1 MHVAFRA
8 VLGLKALLGHL
19 ASLKLTVLHQAFPE
33 SVPGVDSVFHL

>member
-1 MHVAFRA
+1 MHVAFCA

-33 SVPGVDSVFHL
+33 SVPGIDSVFHL